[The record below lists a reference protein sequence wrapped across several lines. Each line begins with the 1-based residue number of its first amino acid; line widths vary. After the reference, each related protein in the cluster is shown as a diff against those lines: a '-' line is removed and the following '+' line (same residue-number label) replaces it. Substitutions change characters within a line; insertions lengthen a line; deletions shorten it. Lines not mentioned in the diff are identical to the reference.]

1 MGEVM
6 ESHDELRALLARI
19 RRRWFVLAAL
29 GAVARAASAAAAL
42 IVTAAVAAWLVS
54 PAGWRLVSL
63 MAVATAAAAAA
74 VSIVV
79 FRMPRRPDDCQVA
92 RFVEERTGASDV
104 APALC
109 DTFTSAVR
117 VIESPEQHT
126 GGFGALL
133 VDRALRALRDTDPA
147 AVIPPERLRRSGLVA
162 LAGVAL
168 LAVAI
173 VLAKPHLLR
182 AGATAWVA
190 LFPET
195 VQIVVSTGNARVA
208 AGQPLRIAATV
219 RGRGVGVLSLAP
231 SLVVSANGQQ
241 RTVPMSA
248 SGDGFSYT
256 IASVD
261 RSFEYRVVAGSSAS
275 RAFSV
280 TALFPPRVTSIDLA
294 YEYPA
299 FTGLKPRDEKNGGD
313 VYAPAGT
320 RVRLVVHADKALA
333 SGELAMS
340 GAAPVAMQADDRTAA
355 AELVLAADGGY
366 RVRLTDADGLGSL
379 GEVEYFIRVMDDR
392 PPAVQIV
399 RPTDDQGITPLQEVA
414 VEARADDDYGIAQFD
429 LVYSV
434 AGRAAKTV
442 PFTRVSG
449 TDVARI
455 GTHLIAAEELGVQP
469 GDVIAYYARARD
481 VARGKRSSETRSDMF
496 FLEVKPFNEEF
507 VQAQSQGM
515 GAGASATQIDTL
527 IAAQKEIINATWNLE
542 RRSGAGRSAEDLKA
556 VAEAQ
561 AELKGRAEQIAG
573 RGPRGGRGLFPQQL
587 LPPSRSGAS
596 ARQAGQ
602 GRERSGSRDPVA
614 AAIEA
619 MTQAVEHLQ
628 GARTADAI
636 EHEMA
641 ALRGLLQAQAEV
653 RRRQVMQQS
662 ASAAGQGGSNRSDR
676 DLSALFDR
684 ELQRQQRTNY
694 ETPPQSADTPP
705 QNESEL
711 LDRIR
716 ELARRQAEL
725 AARQR
730 ELANGNLS
738 ADEVK
743 RQLERLSREQEEL
756 RQQAEALQNDVKRS
770 TSANAG
776 RGRGGASSES
786 SGDMQRAAE
795 QMRNAAGEMQ
805 RQNAGGAAASG
816 ERAAE
821 ALRQLERQ
829 MRGSSADA
837 RQRTAGE
844 LRLEA
849 QQIADAQR
857 RSAAEAARLE
867 KERSGS
873 ATDRATADAL
883 KRLAAEKDKLADRID
898 RLQQR
903 ARDAEGDAPGAEGA
917 PLREAARQLHGQ
929 QAGARMRDS
938 AQQLRDRATA
948 GTGASQAGS
957 GPQST
962 SATPSA
968 AQREQQLTRTLES
981 VANALNGGGTDEGR
995 KLADQLDRTRDMRD
1009 RLNGLE
1015 QQLRSAEAQAAAGR
1029 SGDDGRSGA
1038 PSPGGGRGTEQGG
1051 RQAGQGSG
1059 SGNGP
1064 GAIQRAREEY
1074 ARELQRS
1081 RESLG
1086 RMRAEQRGSGGS
1098 TPEQHEFSLS
1108 SPGNE
1113 AFKQDF
1119 GSWESLRKDIDL
1131 ALEQFEAAAS
1141 ARLAPKAADRLS
1153 GGGSERIPDAYHP
1166 VVSRYF
1172 EAIAKP
1178 AVRRPPEKK

>member
-1 MGEVM
+1 V
-6 ESHDELRALLARI
+6 
-19 RRRWFVLAAL
+19 
-29 GAVARAASAAAAL
+29 
-42 IVTAAVAAWLVS
+42 AAVVL
-54 PAGWRLVSL
+54 
-63 MAVATAAAAAA
+63 
-74 VSIVV
+74 VV

-92 RFVEERTGASDV
+92 RFVEERTGASEL

-109 DTFTSAVR
+109 DTLTSAVR
-117 VIESPEQHT
+117 VIESPDRHT

-133 VDRALRALRDTDPA
+133 VDRALGALRGVDPA
-147 AVIPPERLRRSGLVA
+147 AVVPRERLRRSGLTA

-168 LAVAI
+168 LAAAI
-173 VLAKPHLLR
+173 FLAKAPLLR

-190 LFPET
+190 WFPET
-195 VQIVVSTGNARVA
+195 IQIVVATGNARVA

-248 SGDGFSYT
+248 SDDGFSYT

-261 RSFEYRVVAGSSAS
+261 RSFEYRVVAGRSAS
-275 RAFSV
+275 RAFEV

-294 YEYPA
+294 YEYPS

-320 RVRLVVHADKALA
+320 RVRLLVHADKALA

-340 GAAPVAMQADDRTAA
+340 GGAPVAMRPNDRTAV

-414 VEARADDDYGIAQFD
+414 IEARADDDYGIAQFD

-442 PFTRVSG
+442 PFTPVSG
-449 TDVARI
+449 TDIARI

-507 VQAQSQGM
+507 VEAQSQGM
-515 GAGASATQIDTL
+515 GGGASATQIDTL
-527 IAAQKEIINATWNLE
+527 IAAQKDIINATWNLE
-542 RRSGAGRSAEDLKA
+542 RRAGAGRSAEDLKA

-561 AELKGRAEQIAG
+561 AELKGRAEQMAG

-587 LPPSRSGAS
+587 LPPP
-596 ARQAGQ
+596 RQGPGAGQ
-602 GRERSGSRDPVA
+602 GRDRSGSRDPVA
-614 AAIEA
+614 AAIDA
-619 MTQAVEHLQ
+619 MAQAVEHLQ
-628 GARTADAI
+628 GARTATAI
-636 EHEMA
+636 EHEMG

-694 ETPPQSADTPP
+694 ERPQSAETAP
-705 QNESEL
+705 QDESEL

-730 ELANGNLS
+730 ELAGGSLA
-738 ADEVK
+738 ADELK
-743 RQLERLSREQEEL
+743 RQLEHLSREQEAL
-756 RQQAEALQNDVKRS
+756 RQQTEALQNDVKRAA
-770 TSANAG
+770 SANG
-776 RGRGGASSES
+776 GGRGGGSSSS

-795 QMRNAAGEMQ
+795 QMRTAATELQ

-816 ERAAE
+816 EKAAD

-829 MRGSSADA
+829 MRGSSAEA

-857 RSAAEAARLE
+857 RGAAETARLE
-867 KERSGS
+867 KERTGS

-898 RLQQR
+898 RLQQG
-903 ARDAEGDAPGAEGA
+903 ARDAERAATGADGA
-917 PLREAARQLHGQ
+917 PLREAARQLQEQ
-929 QAGARMRDS
+929 QAAPRMRES
-938 AQQLRDRATA
+938 AQQLRDRAAA
-948 GTGASQAGS
+948 GTDTSPTGADRPASAGT
-957 GPQST
+957 ST
-962 SATPSA
+962 S

-981 VANALNGGGTDEGR
+981 VAETLNGGGSDDGR
-995 KLADQLDRTRDMRD
+995 KLADQLDRTREMRD

-1015 QQLRSAEAQAAAGR
+1015 QQLRRAEAQAAAGR
-1029 SGDDGRSGA
+1029 SGDARSGTPSSGDGRGS
-1038 PSPGGGRGTEQGG
+1038 EQGG
-1051 RQAGQGSG
+1051 RQAGQGAG
-1059 SGNGP
+1059 SGNGS
-1064 GAIQRAREEY
+1064 GAVQQAREAY

-1086 RMRAEQRGSGGS
+1086 RMRAEQRGLGGS
-1098 TPEQHEFSLS
+1098 TPEQHEYSLS

-1113 AFKQDF
+1113 SFKQDF

-1131 ALEQFEAAAS
+1131 ALEQFDAAAS

-1153 GGGSERIPDAYHP
+1153 GGGNERIPDAYRP